1 MARRSRE
8 GLTAQRR
15 ALLAAIA
22 RREGLLSMMTLAAAG
37 CRRADDRA
45 YARGGMRMMS
55 ESGGSSRRLDTCR
68 TTQSVAKVSG
78 PA

>member
-1 MARRSRE
+1 MDRRSRAIARK
-8 GLTAQRR
+8 T
-15 ALLAAIA
+15 ALLTAIA